1 MKRVM
6 ERANPSYYCICGDY
20 IGFTGFC
27 SKKCHD
33 EYYDEVVS
41 SYATIAEVKK
51 NEIKKRW

>member
-1 MKRVM
+1 M